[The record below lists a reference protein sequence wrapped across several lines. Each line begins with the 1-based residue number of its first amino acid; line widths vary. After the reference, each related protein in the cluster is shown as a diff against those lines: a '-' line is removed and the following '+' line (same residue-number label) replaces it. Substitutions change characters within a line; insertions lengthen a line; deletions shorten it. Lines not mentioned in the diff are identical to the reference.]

1 MTAPISAYWSPDDPA
16 DSTPPRFAPGA
27 PAGPV
32 APERA
37 EPASV
42 WAGKLWSAVA
52 AGDEYSALD
61 TVRNAVDAGLDT
73 EAILLDVI
81 GAVQHRVGVEW
92 AANRMSVAEEHVATA
107 INDRAIASLPQH
119 RPETVHGRVTVACV
133 DGEWHALPARLLAE
147 VLRLRGW
154 HVDYLGAQVPSA
166 HLITHLHRTGADVVA
181 LSSSLPTRLP
191 TAHAVITACQAAGT
205 PVIVGGAAFG
215 PGGRYARRLG
225 ACGWAPDA
233 RTAADRLASGL
244 PLRDGAR
251 RAADVLPHLLD
262 QEYTLVKRNA
272 RQLVRDTFTGLADRY
287 PAMAAYSD
295 EQRERTAEDLAHIV
309 DFLAAALYVDDTG
322 LFTGFL
328 TWTADILTAREVP
341 AASLLP
347 GLDLLHE
354 QLRDFPRA
362 QAFLAHGRTA
372 LTAVTTRNGSPA

>member
-16 DSTPPRFAPGA
+16 DSAPPLFAPGA

-42 WAGKLWSAVA
+42 WVEKLWSALA
-52 AGDEYSALD
+52 AGDEYSALA
-61 TVRNAVDAGLDT
+61 TVRNALEAGLDT

-107 INDRAIASLPQH
+107 INDRAIASLPQY
-119 RPETVHGRVTVACV
+119 RAETVRGRVTVACV
-133 DGEWHALPARLLAE
+133 DGEWHALPARLVTE

-154 HVDYLGAQVPSA
+154 HVDYLGAKVPSA
-166 HLITHLHRTGADVVA
+166 HLIAHLHRTGADVVA

-191 TAHAVITACQAAGT
+191 TAHAAITACQAAGT

-225 ACGWAPDA
+225 ARGWAPDA
-233 RTAADRLASGL
+233 RAAADRLADGL
-244 PLRDGAR
+244 PLTDGDR
-251 RAADVLPHLLD
+251 RATETLPHPLD
-262 QEYTLVKRNA
+262 QEYSLVTRNA
-272 RQLVRDTFTGLADRY
+272 RQLVRDTFTGLTDRY

-328 TWTADILTAREVP
+328 TWTAEILTARGVP

-347 GLDLLHE
+347 GLNLLHE

-362 QAFLAHGRTA
+362 QAFLADGRTA
-372 LTAVTTRNGSPA
+372 LTAATTRNGSPA